1 MSAIPEAQ
9 TKTQD
14 PQVFTQE
21 QEPQPQVLTQAQENT
36 M

>member
-1 MSAIPEAQ
+1 MSAILEAQ

-14 PQVFTQE
+14 PQVLTQE
-21 QEPQPQVLTQAQENT
+21 QEPQPQVLTQAQENP